1 MRRGVAFLSF
11 SFLFV
16 LFLLLAALVLGDILG
31 AFEGLFCPPPPFPPP
46 PSRRQSRSTAAQP
59 YKAAPRGGLSRGAER
74 RRAERQKA
82 AEFCTFVSVE
92 VFGRAAASAR
102 HPHAAPLG
110 SAGCF
115 PLSLCFPLRSRWG
128 FQRRKR
134 RGWRRNAEEPQG
146 RERDL
151 GAKAA
156 GLVVSPGEVQGE
168 KENAELKGEV
178 AEMEKMDGRKEGEV
192 ESEEDREK

>member
-1 MRRGVAFLSF
+1 MRDYFA
-11 SFLFV
+11 
-16 LFLLLAALVLGDILG
+16 
-31 AFEGLFCPPPPFPPP
+31 PPPPP

-92 VFGRAAASAR
+92 IFGRAAASAR

-134 RGWRRNAEEPQG
+134 RGWRRRNAEEPQG